1 MPKIADNEL
10 IDISNEYEITPI
22 TNFIRNTEAVANIM
36 EEEKST
42 MKEQIGKS
50 KGQPSS
56 MERDWTGAKVKKTI
70 NGIYNAPKIGQ
81 PTLVDMR

>member
-10 IDISNEYEITPI
+10 IDISNGYEITPI
-22 TNFIRNTEAVANIM
+22 TNFIRSTEAVANIM
-36 EEEKST
+36 EEERSK

-50 KGQPSS
+50 KDQPSS
-56 MERDWTGAKVKKTI
+56 MEGDWIGAKVKKTI
-70 NGIYNAPKIGQ
+70 NAVYNAPKIGQ

>member
-1 MPKIADNEL
+1 MPTIADNEL
-10 IDISNEYEITPI
+10 IDISNEDEITPI
-22 TNFIRNTEAVANIM
+22 TNFIRNTHGVANIM
-36 EEEKST
+36 EEEKSK

-50 KGQPSS
+50 KDQPTC
-56 MERDWTGAKVKKTI
+56 MEGDWIGAKVKKTI